1 MNPKQ
6 ERRVIAQI
14 IQELS
19 LFLLYHGYQSFD
31 IGLESQP
38 SQEVFVVKV
47 AHMSDELLNQIRT
60 QIEQPRE
67 ESIEQYYF
75 ELLGELDSKEN
86 LELLGIFIDSMT
98 VTTQQDHIIIQF
110 IRKK

>member
-31 IGLESQP
+31 ISLESQP
-38 SQEVFVVKV
+38 NQKIFTLKV
-47 AHMSDELLNQIRT
+47 AHMTDKLIHQIQA
-60 QIEQPRE
+60 QIDQPRE
-67 ESIEQYYF
+67 GSIEQYYF
-75 ELLGELDSKEN
+75 ELLGELDSTED

-98 VTTQQDHIIIQF
+98 VTTHSDHISLQF